1 MVDDNKTPESL
12 VSKEINVIEGAQLD
26 ARPVPTLDEPDLPH
40 GMLGRL
46 LVKLNIAQSGASV
59 VIKSALLF
67 VLIAFLPLLVLCI
80 FQGTALPG
88 SVKVPLL
95 GDAITLS
102 RLLLVAP
109 ILMLSDLLTRPW
121 LIKVAE
127 HFLGTFIEAEDVDDY
142 KSMFKGVFMIRNSVL
157 IDGCLFVLAFVSSI
171 FQASMVVALDIS
183 SWQLIGI
190 HSHPVLSI
198 PGWWNAAIS
207 QPLFR
212 FVILSWS
219 FDYLLWFYFL
229 FKVSRFKLKVI
240 ATHPDGAGGL
250 AFVSVAQTP
259 FCISAFA
266 LSAAISSVVAHA
278 VLYTHMKLQSFTNL
292 GIVFLALMLL
302 IFVGPLVVF
311 TPTLLRTKLKS
322 VFSFGALCHE
332 MSTLFAAKWLVP
344 RAEGDPKI
352 LDSADSSA
360 LADLNSSYVTMS
372 SMRPFIFNHKFVM
385 TFAVASALP
394 ALPLVATVMPLKDIL
409 MQILKALT

>member
-1 MVDDNKTPESL
+1 MIDDNKTPESP
-12 VSKEINVIEGAQLD
+12 VSEDLNVIEGAELD
-26 ARPVPTLDEPDLPH
+26 ARPVPSLGEPDLPH

-46 LVKLNIAQSGASV
+46 LVKLGVAERGASV
-59 VIKSALLF
+59 IVKSAMVF
-67 VLIAFLPLLVLCI
+67 VLVAFLPLLVICI
-80 FQGTALPG
+80 FQGTALSD
-88 SVKVPLL
+88 SVKVPFL

-109 ILMLSDLLTRPW
+109 ILILSDLLTRPW
-121 LIKVAE
+121 LLKVAE
-127 HFLGTFIEAEDVDDY
+127 HFLGTFIEDEDIEDY
-142 KSMFKGVFMIRNSVL
+142 KSMFKRVFMIRNSVL

-171 FQASMVVALDIS
+171 FQASMVVALDVS
-183 SWQLIGI
+183 SWQLIGVET
-190 HSHPVLSI
+190 HPVLSL
-198 PGWWNAAIS
+198 PGWWNATIS

-219 FDYLLWFYFL
+219 FDYLLWVYFL
-229 FKVSRFKLKVI
+229 FKVSRFKLKVV

-292 GIVFLALMLL
+292 GVVSLVLMLL
-302 IFVGPLVVF
+302 IFVGPLFVF
-311 TPTLLRTKLKS
+311 TPTLLKTKLKS

-344 RAEGDPKI
+344 RTANDPKI

-360 LADLNSSYVTMS
+360 LADLNSSYDTMNR
-372 SMRPFIFNHKFVM
+372 MRPFVFSHKFVM

-394 ALPLVATVMPLKDIL
+394 ALPLVATVIPLKDIL
-409 MQILKALT
+409 LQIFKALS